1 MIRFRSR
8 SILAAAA
15 AVVGLAVGACN
26 SDINFLPP
34 NDPQTPLFEVESRN
48 VAWGFHWSG
57 FYVDAEGRVYQW
69 DRSSTREFTQPLA
82 DSVLTPEQ
90 LATKYSPNR
99 SLVKTL
105 ADGESL
111 QRYQLVPEAAVAQLA
126 DVQGF
131 CADAGTMRLSAW
143 VHNAEDGKYH
153 RVLLHMRGDMSTTR
167 QSQAARTLWKWLDQ
181 VVENEATGCDPYAD

>member
-15 AVVGLAVGACN
+15 AVVGLVVGACN

-48 VAWGFHWSG
+48 VAWGFHWAG

-69 DRSSTREFTQPLA
+69 DRSNTGEFTPSLA

-90 LATKYSPNR
+90 LATKYSANR
-99 SLVKTL
+99 TLVKTL
-105 ADGESL
+105 QPGESL
-111 QRYQLVPEAAVAQLA
+111 QQYQLVPQAAVASLA
-126 DVQGF
+126 EVQGS
-131 CADAGTMRLSAW
+131 CADAGTTRLSAW

-153 RVLLHMRGDMSTTR
+153 RVLLHMRGDMATTR
-167 QSQAARTLWKWLDQ
+167 QSAAARTLWKWLDQ
-181 VVENEATGCDPYAD
+181 VVENEGTGCDPYAD